1 MVPIEALLGYVLLLV
16 GFVFFAN
23 GMTLL
28 GKTGAKEV
36 GVLNLG
42 VGVLIAIAAW
52 KLHTLGLTAATAL
65 VSVFALIYLIVYAVF
80 VHGHDAK
87 GLGVYC
93 LFATVVFIWY
103 GAHFQAL
110 GLAYFAYFCW
120 GMGFAGASLLPC
132 VLAGPGSWQANSLS
146 VHNRV
151 DSDPVDTG
159 NASAYRKVESSRRS
173 TRLRFD
179 TAVLF

>member
-1 MVPIEALLGYVLLLV
+1 MVVEGLLGYVLLLV

-52 KLHTLGLTAATAL
+52 KLHAVGVTAATAL
-65 VSVFALIYLIVYAVF
+65 VSVFALIYLLVYAVF

-87 GLGVYC
+87 GLGWYC
-93 LFATVVFIWY
+93 LFATITFVWY
-103 GAHFQAL
+103 GIKVFPASMDPAGVGMFGVFCFAWAL
-110 GLAYFAYFCW
+110 LTLLCFFAFAQGKNIGTTVGYLFILEAFLTLLIP
-120 GMGFAGASLLPC
+120 GMMLLSGTWKP
-132 VLAGPGSWQANSLS
+132 LS
-146 VHNRV
+146 GGV
-151 DSDPVDTG
+151 
-159 NASAYRKVESSRRS
+159 
-173 TRLRFD
+173 
-179 TAVLF
+179 